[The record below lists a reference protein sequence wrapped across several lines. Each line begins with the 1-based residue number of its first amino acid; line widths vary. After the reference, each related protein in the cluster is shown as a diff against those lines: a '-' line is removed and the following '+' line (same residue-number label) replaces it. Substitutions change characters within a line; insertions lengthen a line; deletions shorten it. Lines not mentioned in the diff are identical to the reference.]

1 MTGTAALAGPRGRL
15 LTGNLHEFAES
26 PLEFLTRVARE
37 HGPVARLRFG
47 RRRALLLNDP
57 ALIEEVMVTRRA
69 SFVKS
74 APLRAQRRLF
84 GNGLL
89 TNEGDSWLRQR
100 RLAQPAFHR
109 DKLAIYAN
117 VIVEQA
123 SAFVDSLPVGGFAE
137 IHDRLKSFTIS
148 VVSTSLFGGE
158 IAHRAGALGVALEDT
173 MNRYASRRGIARF
186 TPDWFPIP
194 VNTAYREG
202 VSAIEETVL
211 EIISSRR
218 KDTASR
224 NDLLS
229 ILMEARYENGEAMS
243 DRQLRDEAVTLFL
256 GGIDTPA
263 LALTWCW
270 YLLSQN
276 PDVEQ
281 KMFEEIDSL
290 IGTRPANFS
299 DIPRLCYTE
308 MVVKEAMRLF
318 PPAWL
323 LSRDAVESVTIGNVT
338 IAPGT
343 SVLISQ
349 WVTHRDPAFFPDP
362 LRFDPNRWRNG
373 ATDDLPK
380 FAYFPFGGGPRGC
393 IGSSFAMTEM
403 ILSLVTIG
411 QRLKFRL
418 AEGAR
423 VVPQA
428 SMTLRPKSGMKVRI
442 EPRQLPARSA
452 YE

>member
-1 MTGTAALAGPRGRL
+1 MTRAAALAGPRGRL

-26 PLEFLTRVARE
+26 PLDFLTRAARE
-37 HGPVARLRFG
+37 HGPVVRLRFG

-57 ALIEEVMVTRRA
+57 ALIEEVMVTRRP

-74 APLRAQRRLF
+74 APLQAQRRLF

-109 DKLAIYAN
+109 DKIAVYAN

-123 SAFVDSLPVGGFAE
+123 SAFVDSLPVGGVEE
-137 IHDRLKSFTIS
+137 IHGRLKNFTIS
-148 VVSTSLFGGE
+148 VVSNSLFGGE
-158 IAHRAGALGVALEDT
+158 VAHRARALGDALEDT
-173 MNRYASRRGIARF
+173 MNRYASRRGVARF

-194 VNTAYREG
+194 VNSAYRKG
-202 VSAIEETVL
+202 VSAIEQTVL
-211 EIISSRR
+211 EIIAARR
-218 KDTASR
+218 KETASR

-229 ILMEARYENGEAMS
+229 ILMEARYENGEAMT

-281 KMFEEIDSL
+281 KMFEEIDSQ
-290 IGTRPANFS
+290 IGRRSADFS

-323 LSRDAVESVTIGNVT
+323 LSRDAVEPVTIGNVE
-338 IAPGT
+338 IASGT

-362 LRFDPNRWRNG
+362 LRFDPDRWRNG
-373 ATDDLPK
+373 ATEDLPR

-403 ILSLVTIG
+403 ILALATIG

-418 AEGAR
+418 ADGAR
-423 VVPQA
+423 VVPHA
-428 SMTLRPKSGMKVRI
+428 SMTLRPKDGMKVKV
-442 EPRQLPARSA
+442 EPRG
-452 YE
+452 

>member
-1 MTGTAALAGPRGRL
+1 VTRAAALAGPRGRL

-26 PLEFLTRVARE
+26 PLDFLARTARE
-37 HGPVARLRFG
+37 YGPMVRLRFG

-57 ALIEEVMVTRRA
+57 ALIEEVMITRRT

-74 APLRAQRRLF
+74 APLQAQHRLF

-89 TNEGDSWLRQR
+89 TSEGDSWLRQR

-109 DKLAIYAN
+109 EKIAIYAN

-123 SAFVDSLPVGGFAE
+123 SAFVDSLPVGGVEE
-137 IHDRLKSFTIS
+137 IHDRLRNFTIS
-148 VVSTSLFGGE
+148 VASNSLFGGDV
-158 IAHRAGALGVALEDT
+158 AHRARALGGALEDT
-173 MNRYASRRGIARF
+173 MNRYASRRGVARF

-194 VNTAYREG
+194 VNSAYRRG
-202 VSAIEETVL
+202 VSAIEQTAL
-211 EIISSRR
+211 EIIAARR
-218 KDTASR
+218 KETTTRD
-224 NDLLS
+224 DLLS
-229 ILMEARYENGEAMS
+229 ILMEARYENGEAMT

-256 GGIDTPA
+256 GAIDTPA

-281 KMFEEIDSL
+281 KMFEEIDSVM
-290 IGTRPANFS
+290 GGRPANFS

-308 MVVKEAMRLF
+308 MIVKEAMRLF

-323 LSRDAVESVTIGNVT
+323 LSRDAVEPVTVGDVE
-338 IAPGT
+338 IASGT

-349 WVTHRDPAFFPDP
+349 WVMHRDPAFFADP

-373 ATDDLPK
+373 ATDLLPK

-403 ILSLVTIG
+403 ILALATIG
-411 QRLKFRL
+411 QRLKFRV
-418 AEGAR
+418 ADGAR
-423 VVPQA
+423 VVPHA
-428 SMTLRPKSGMKVRI
+428 SMTLRPKDGMKVRI
-442 EPRQLPARSA
+442 EPRR
-452 YE
+452 

>member
-1 MTGTAALAGPRGRL
+1 MIRAAALAGPRGRL
-15 LTGNLHEFAES
+15 LTGNLHEFAKS
-26 PLEFLTRVARE
+26 PLDFLTRAARE
-37 HGPVARLRFG
+37 HGPVVRLRFG

-57 ALIEEVMVTRRA
+57 ALIEEVMVTRRT

-74 APLRAQRRLF
+74 APLQAQRRLF

-109 DKLAIYAN
+109 DKIAVYAN

-123 SAFVDSLPVGGFAE
+123 SAFVDSLPVGGVEE
-137 IHDRLKSFTIS
+137 IHGRLKNFTIS
-148 VVSTSLFGGE
+148 VVSNSLFGGE
-158 IAHRAGALGVALEDT
+158 VAHRARALGDALEDT
-173 MNRYASRRGIARF
+173 MNRYASRRGVARF

-194 VNTAYREG
+194 VNSAYRKG
-202 VSAIEETVL
+202 VSAIEQTVL
-211 EIISSRR
+211 GIIAARR
-218 KDTASR
+218 KETASR

-229 ILMEARYENGEAMS
+229 ILMEARYENGEAMT

-276 PDVEQ
+276 PDIEQ
-281 KMFEEIDSL
+281 KMFEEIDSQ
-290 IGTRPANFS
+290 IGRRSASFS

-323 LSRDAVESVTIGNVT
+323 LSRDAVEPVTIGNVE
-338 IAPGT
+338 IASGT

-349 WVTHRDPAFFPDP
+349 WVTHRDPAFFADP
-362 LRFDPNRWRNG
+362 LRFDPDRWRNG
-373 ATDDLPK
+373 ATEDLPR

-403 ILSLVTIG
+403 ILALATIG

-418 AEGAR
+418 ADGAR
-423 VVPQA
+423 VVPHA
-428 SMTLRPKSGMKVRI
+428 SMTLRPKDGMKVKI
-442 EPRQLPARSA
+442 EPRG
-452 YE
+452 

>member
-1 MTGTAALAGPRGRL
+1 MTRAAALAGPRGRL
-15 LTGNLHEFAES
+15 LTGNLHQFAES
-26 PLEFLTRVARE
+26 PLDFLTHAARD
-37 HGPVARLRFG
+37 HGPVVRLRFG
-47 RRRALLLNDP
+47 RRRAVLLSDP

-69 SFVKS
+69 SFIKS
-74 APLRAQRRLF
+74 APLQAQRRLF

-109 DKLAIYAN
+109 EKIAAYAN
-117 VIVEQA
+117 VIVQQA
-123 SAFVDSLPVGGFAE
+123 AAFVDSLPLGGFAE

-148 VVSTSLFGGE
+148 VVSNSLFGGE
-158 IAHRAGALGVALEDT
+158 VAHRTHALGAALEDT
-173 MNRYASRRGIARF
+173 MNRYASRRGLARF

-194 VNTAYREG
+194 VNTAYRHG
-202 VSAIEETVL
+202 VSEIEQTVL
-211 EIISSRR
+211 EIIAARR
-218 KDTASR
+218 KETVSR

-229 ILMEARYENGEAMS
+229 ILMEARYENGEAMT

-281 KMFEEIDSL
+281 KMFEEIDSE
-290 IGTRPANFS
+290 IGSRPGTFS
-299 DIPRLCYTE
+299 DLPRLCYTE

-323 LSRDAVESVTIGNVT
+323 LSRDAVEPVTIGNVR

-349 WVTHRDPAFFPDP
+349 WVTHRDPAFFADP
-362 LRFDPNRWRNG
+362 LRFDPDRWRNG
-373 ATDDLPK
+373 ATEDLPK

-403 ILSLVTIG
+403 ILALATIG

-418 AEGAR
+418 AEGCR

-428 SMTLRPKSGMKVRI
+428 SMTLRPRDGMRVKI
-442 EPRQLPARSA
+442 EPRRSSVK
-452 YE
+452 

>member
-1 MTGTAALAGPRGRL
+1 MTGSAALAGPRGRL
-15 LTGNLHEFAES
+15 LTGNLHDFAES
-26 PLEFLTRVARE
+26 PLDFLTRAARE
-37 HGPVARLRFG
+37 HGPVVRLRFG

-57 ALIEEVMVTRRA
+57 AIIEEVMMSRRT
-69 SFVKS
+69 SFIKS
-74 APLRAQRRLF
+74 APLRAQHRLF

-109 DKLAIYAN
+109 DKIALYAN

-123 SAFVDSLPVGGFAE
+123 SALVDSMRAGGVEE
-137 IHDRLKSFTIS
+137 IHGRLKNFTIL
-148 VVSTSLFGGE
+148 VVSNSLFGGDVG
-158 IAHRAGALGVALEDT
+158 HRAHALGGALEDT
-173 MNRYASRRGIARF
+173 MDRYASRRGFARF

-194 VNTAYREG
+194 VNNAYRQG

-211 EIISSRR
+211 EIITSRR
-218 KDTASR
+218 NETESR
-224 NDLLS
+224 SDLLS
-229 ILMEARYENGEAMS
+229 ILMEARYENGEAMT

-281 KMFEEIDSL
+281 KMFEEIDSQ
-290 IGTRPANFS
+290 IGSRSANFS
-299 DIPRLCYTE
+299 DIPRLCYVE

-323 LSRDAVESVTIGNVT
+323 LSRDAVETVTIGNLE
-338 IAPGT
+338 IASGT
-343 SVLISQ
+343 SVLMSP
-349 WVTHRDPAFFPDP
+349 WVTHRDPAFFADP

-373 ATDDLPK
+373 ATENLPK
-380 FAYFPFGGGPRGC
+380 FAYLPFGGGPRGC
-393 IGSSFAMTEM
+393 IGASFAMTEM
-403 ILSLVTIG
+403 ILALATIG

-418 AEGAR
+418 ADGTR

-428 SMTLRPKSGMKVRI
+428 SMTLRPKNGMNVKI
-442 EPRQLPARSA
+442 EPRG
-452 YE
+452 